1 MKTLFLLLL
10 LPVLSKAQT
19 PDERAVRKASAQ
31 FSSNYVRG
39 DFQGMTEQYTEDAVV
54 MAPARD
60 VLVGR
65 AAILEF
71 WKGTTVPV
79 LHESV
84 PEKIE
89 IDGGIAHDYGY
100 FFTQSQKPGE
110 APGPV
115 NSAKYYIRWQKGT
128 DGVWRMALDMWNSRK
143 PGWSR

>member
-10 LPVLSKAQT
+10 LPVLAKAQT
-19 PDERAVRKASAQ
+19 PDEIAIRKASAQ
-31 FSSNYVRG
+31 FSANYVRG
-39 DFQGMTEQYTEDAVV
+39 DFQAMADQYTENAVV
-54 MAPARD
+54 MAPARE
-60 VLVGR
+60 VMVGR

-71 WKGTTVPV
+71 WKSTTPPV
-79 LHESV
+79 SHESV

-89 IDGGIAHDYGY
+89 IDGTVAHDYGY

-110 APGPV
+110 PPGPL
-115 NSAKYYIRWQKGT
+115 NSAKYYIRWQKGA